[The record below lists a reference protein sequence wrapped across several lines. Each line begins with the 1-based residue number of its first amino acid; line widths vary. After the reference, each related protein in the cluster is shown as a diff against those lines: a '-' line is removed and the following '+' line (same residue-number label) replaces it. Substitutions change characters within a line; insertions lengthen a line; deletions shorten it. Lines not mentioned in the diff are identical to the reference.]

1 MFEIFQFIF
10 LRWKKKQ
17 PRLFAIVV
25 TSLNIVEISDNFST
39 KVRETEM
46 NKIFPD

>member
-1 MFEIFQFIF
+1 MFEIFEFIF

-17 PRLFAIVV
+17 PRVFAIVF
-25 TSLNIVEISDNFST
+25 TSLNIVEISENVST
-39 KVRETEM
+39 KVTETEM